1 MGQPLVWKVLESPTG
16 VPQGVRA
23 SPPHTHPQS
32 RFCSAQPLPPPLGK
46 NAAPQGVLQMQGD
59 QSKRK
64 ACDVE
69 EVRTSDLRVVEGF
82 GGPSQVEGQELHCQS
97 PEKRPNLP
105 VMGTWL
111 NIHHSLWGLEW
122 KLLLFSTSNPPPK
135 QRTRSS
141 GGQEGGRD
149 RGIQRSNHHPFLAG
163 GP

>member
-1 MGQPLVWKVLESPTG
+1 
-16 VPQGVRA
+16 
-23 SPPHTHPQS
+23 
-32 RFCSAQPLPPPLGK
+32 
-46 NAAPQGVLQMQGD
+46 MQGD

-82 GGPSQVEGQELHCQS
+82 GGPSQVEGQELHCQG

-135 QRTRSS
+135 PRTRSP

-163 GP
+163 GPQPFPAETISSSSLKSLAVPFSQGDGELEAVRRTVNAR